1 MSDPD
6 RKDARW
12 TPSSTTSCTRPRGTS
27 AGATPAP
34 REALDREEALIR
46 DAVLRMG
53 SLVEAAIREASRAL
67 VAHDAA
73 LALDVIRAT
82 RSSTRR
88 NAASR
93 A

>member
-1 MSDPD
+1 MDAQLDDPP
-6 RKDARW
+6 A
-12 TPSSTTSCTRPRGTS
+12 PAAGTRRRS
-27 AGATPAP
+27 NPAP

-67 VAHDAA
+67 VGHDAA

-88 NAASR
+88 SAAFR
-93 A
+93 G